1 MLGCAYCIITSS
13 IIPSMYSKDHTDSLL
28 RNVLEKTWIGH
39 LYSVNKTF
47 FVCHPVVLVGYNL
60 SSTSTSAQFMVLS
73 SHLYSRESQ
82 WNIFSWQCLPEKMMI
97 MMMRFQK
104 ATWLSKGLQT
114 ISWTT
119 GGKQR
124 PSYYMYA
131 KVNNAEKISK
141 IDPFNFCSFQ
151 TTKSKPKHLLD
162 SPKIVVWVGSLQQV
176 WKGIKGIN
184 ETFCHSKKTERTL

>member
-1 MLGCAYCIITSS
+1 MAIFHAWLRLLHYHELYHPLYVLKRPHGLITQECFG
-13 IIPSMYSKDHTDSLL
+13 K
-28 RNVLEKTWIGH
+28 KTWIGH

-47 FVCHPVVLVGYNL
+47 FVCHPVVVVGYNL

-124 PSYYMYA
+124 PGYYMYA

-151 TTKSKPKHLLD
+151 STKSKPKM
-162 SPKIVVWVGSLQQV
+162 
-176 WKGIKGIN
+176 
-184 ETFCHSKKTERTL
+184 F